1 MSLLATYRSTIVVE
15 PDLHPADPAL
25 LIEQSGALSC
35 HYAPFDYINRTARI
49 VLLGMTP
56 GTQQARNA
64 LLELRNHLIAGTPD
78 EQALHKAKEFASF
91 SGPIRNNLVAML
103 DHVGMSALLGLASC
117 AELFTSRTDLVHF
130 TSALRYP
137 VFVDGKDYSGSPS
150 ILSTTFLRN
159 LSERWLSE
167 EAETLKDAFW
177 IPLGKEAKAAID
189 LQVARGSLSGDRV
202 LDGMVHPSPSNAE
215 RIAYFLGK
223 KPREA
228 LSDRTDPTVI
238 DSGKARLLARLAGSA
253 PHRRLPPAQV
263 APSSMTATDTT
274 GPRVDKA
281 RTPPPITAV
290 PASSG
295 GTTLV
300 QQAEALIAARL
311 ERTRRPT
318 VKIAGFQTPSGRQ
331 LAIQRDALG
340 IQVWTESVAIPS
352 ASDTAP
358 IPYAANRPRH
368 SNLASQAPRVATGR
382 EANLWKLSTIGE
394 LERLLAW
401 YAVA

>member
-1 MSLLATYRSTIVVE
+1 VSLLASYRPHIIAE
-15 PDLHPADPAL
+15 PHLHPASPAL

-35 HYAPFDYINRTARI
+35 HYAPFDHINRTARI

-64 LLELRNHLIAGTPD
+64 LSELRNCLIAGTPD
-78 EQALHKAKEFASF
+78 EHALHKAKEFASF

-103 DHVGMSALLGLASC
+103 DHVGMSRLLGLSSC
-117 AELFTSRTDLVHF
+117 ADLFTSRAELVHF

-137 VFVDGKDYSGSPS
+137 VFVNGKDYSGSPS
-150 ILSTTFLRN
+150 IISTTFLRN

-167 EAETLKDAFW
+167 EAEILQDAFW
-177 IPLGKEAKAAID
+177 IPLGKEAKAALD
-189 LQVARGSLSGDRV
+189 LQVARGTLSVDRV

-215 RIAYFLGK
+215 RIAYFLGR

-228 LSDRTDPTVI
+228 LSNRTDPMVI
-238 DSGKARLLARLAGSA
+238 DSGKVRLLERLAGSA
-253 PHRRLPPAQV
+253 PNGPLPPAQSALSSV
-263 APSSMTATDTT
+263 TAKGTTPCRADKTTSPS
-274 GPRVDKA
+274 PV
-281 RTPPPITAV
+281 TAV
-290 PASSG
+290 PASLAS
-295 GTTLV
+295 TPLV
-300 QQAEALIAARL
+300 QQAEALIATRM

-318 VKIAGFQTPSGRQ
+318 VKIAGFQTPRGRQ

-340 IQVWTESVAIPS
+340 IQVWTENVAIPS
-352 ASDTAP
+352 GFDAVP
-358 IPYAANRPRH
+358 IPYTATRPRH

-382 EANLWKLSTIGE
+382 EANLWKLPTIGE

-401 YAVA
+401 YLVA

>member
-1 MSLLATYRSTIVVE
+1 VSLLASYRSHIVVE
-15 PDLHPADPAL
+15 PDLHPADSAL

-117 AELFTSRTDLVHF
+117 AELFTSRTDLVHL

-150 ILSTTFLRN
+150 IMSTSFLRN

-167 EAETLKDAFW
+167 EAEILKDAFW

-228 LSDRTDPTVI
+228 LSNRTDPTVI
-238 DSGKARLLARLAGSA
+238 DSGKARLLSRLAGSA
-253 PHRRLPPAQV
+253 SHRFLPSAQIAPA
-263 APSSMTATDTT
+263 PMTATGTT
-274 GPRVDKA
+274 APRVDK
-281 RTPPPITAV
+281 TTIPSLTTAV
-290 PASSG
+290 QASSVS
-295 GTTLV
+295 TPLV

-311 ERTRRPT
+311 ERIRRPT

-340 IQVWTESVAIPS
+340 IQVWAEDVAIPS
-352 ASDTAP
+352 GFDAVP
-358 IPYAANRPRH
+358 IRYAATRPRH
-368 SNLASQAPRVATGR
+368 SNLASQAPRVATGS
-382 EANLWKLSTIGE
+382 EAILWKLATLGE

-401 YAVA
+401 YMRR